1 MHNIVWEIS
10 KLSQFYNSG
19 PPISLLEENSPL
31 FDAFPTCA
39 RCYYTCPPPDQN
51 SRSKI
56 IYRFQIYESR
66 FPGGRRLF
74 PDLRIL
80 GHKSQSQ
87 SSRTKEAN
95 LKSEKSDGEQKKR
108 VGFWEREWVPQFH
121 LGGWKSS
128 WPQNHRSSSCNRT
141 QWGWWAFVIVLLLLS
156 LLLLL
161 L

>member
-1 MHNIVWEIS
+1 MKIREGGFILLFIIVQKGGWFWLLKITPLFTVKFNVTMHNIVWEIS

-66 FPGGRRLF
+66 FPGGQKLF
-74 PDLRIL
+74 PDFRFMI
-80 GHKSQSQ
+80 
-87 SSRTKEAN
+87 SRPAE
-95 LKSEKSDGEQKKR
+95 SVR
-108 VGFWEREWVPQFH
+108 RPI
-121 LGGWKSS
+121 
-128 WPQNHRSSSCNRT
+128 PT
-141 QWGWWAFVIVLLLLS
+141 QQHVTGIKVLLLLTNLKS
-156 LLLLL
+156 DKI
-161 L
+161 